1 MNIIF
6 DSVNYGFI
14 LAIIMGFLLLLIAII
29 TAIAPDLLG
38 EEINRKL
45 SILNIPIIGVI
56 FSLFGIGKLPLI
68 FLLGIYP
75 FIIGIIGLTGNLIC
89 LLWLNINP
97 SLPIPYLTVRFI
109 GLFST
114 IIFIDIVGNLR
125 QILRTHTVQLIPER
139 LIGIEGEVSRILAN
153 DILEVSVYDEI
164 GRFSLHVFC
173 LPHSPAI
180 DIDFHIGNK
189 VYLVDFLEPNYYSVV
204 KLNSIDHLKLN
215 NSHSTHDHLLNPK
228 EN

>member
-1 MNIIF
+1 
-6 DSVNYGFI
+6 
-14 LAIIMGFLLLLIAII
+14 MGFLLLLIATI
-29 TAIAPDLLG
+29 TALAPDLLG

-45 SILNIPIIGVI
+45 SILNIPLIGVI
-56 FSLFGIGKLPLI
+56 FSIFGIGKLPLF

-75 FIIGIIGLTGNLIC
+75 FIIGIIGLTGNLVC

-97 SLPIPYLTVRFI
+97 SLPIPYFIIRFI
-109 GLFST
+109 GIFST

-125 QILRTHTVQLIPER
+125 HILRTHTVQLIPER

-153 DILEVSVYDEI
+153 GVLEVSVYDEI

-173 LPHSPAI
+173 LPYSQAI
-180 DIDFHIGNK
+180 DIDFQIGNK

-204 KLNSIDHLKLN
+204 KLNGIDYLKLN
-215 NSHSTHDHLLNPK
+215 NSHSKYDRLFNPE